1 MVLLK
6 QLVTQNGSMKG
17 TKHKNISSKKP
28 NCTENHHW
36 HERSLTEL
44 QGNISLKG
52 LIYLAEVICI

>member
-28 NCTENHHW
+28 NCTENHH
-36 HERSLTEL
+36 
-44 QGNISLKG
+44 
-52 LIYLAEVICI
+52 